1 MNSLIQELTTE
12 LKSNTQIKDSIV
24 VKVVLESINNS
35 VLLGVASSDVLENA
49 LSTLDQLAQATVNE
63 NLKEVVAKF
72 KKMAVKPTQRLQN
85 MAKEAGISLKIKA
98 LKESAMYGDPT
109 FKYTISKIE
118 EKLAGIPEF
127 RLIGVISEALTP
139 YSYDKNV
146 ADTISELANY
156 VNENRAKLEVINAIF
171 EMRQTSSMIY
181 SESIAEL
188 ENSLLENSYSSDTLK
203 MKMRGK
209 STLPIVNRLINTLS
223 MVESKLSGKFNIG
236 LGNGDAKVNS
246 IIAPFCKISESA
258 AVVFVDN
265 KFIKLTEEESPKQ
278 VELSD
283 LAEFPEFVEV
293 CEAFAGLN
301 FQEHDNSIVT
311 NGRNL
316 QIKFSINENGNLTL
330 FVNNNIVEDLTKMNL
345 SELFV
350 MEQFETRSKLTKIFN
365 SLDTIVNLEFAKK
378 IVNERLDKDS
388 LVFTLGET
396 LYIFEKLGQ
405 TRLIKKMD
413 GLQFHNYVMENFK
426 YDVSELYSIQLE
438 DNEFKLRE
446 LEEDKKVIES
456 DLSKLELSISKL
468 EEALTDSTL
477 SEEYQTQL
485 SDLKVSIEKNV
496 NSLKNH
502 YIQLDQ
508 SKKKA

>member
-1 MNSLIQELTTE
+1 
-12 LKSNTQIKDSIV
+12 
-24 VKVVLESINNS
+24 
-35 VLLGVASSDVLENA
+35 
-49 LSTLDQLAQATVNE
+49 
-63 NLKEVVAKF
+63 
-72 KKMAVKPTQRLQN
+72 
-85 MAKEAGISLKIKA
+85 
-98 LKESAMYGDPT
+98 
-109 FKYTISKIE
+109 
-118 EKLAGIPEF
+118 
-127 RLIGVISEALTP
+127 
-139 YSYDKNV
+139 
-146 ADTISELANY
+146 
-156 VNENRAKLEVINAIF
+156 
-171 EMRQTSSMIY
+171 
-181 SESIAEL
+181 
-188 ENSLLENSYSSDTLK
+188 
-203 MKMRGK
+203 
-209 STLPIVNRLINTLS
+209 
-223 MVESKLSGKFNIG
+223 
-236 LGNGDAKVNS
+236 
-246 IIAPFCKISESA
+246 
-258 AVVFVDN
+258 
-265 KFIKLTEEESPKQ
+265 
-278 VELSD
+278 
-283 LAEFPEFVEV
+283 
-293 CEAFAGLN
+293 
-301 FQEHDNSIVT
+301 
-311 NGRNL
+311 
-316 QIKFSINENGNLTL
+316 
-330 FVNNNIVEDLTKMNL
+330 MNL

>member
-35 VLLGVASSDVLENA
+35 VLLGVSSSDVLENA

-85 MAKEAGISLKIKA
+85 MAKEAGISIKIKA

-146 ADTISELANY
+146 ADTISELAKY

-246 IIAPFCKISESA
+246 IIAPFCKISESE
-258 AVVFVDN
+258 AVVFVDIDVAALVTTAEKQKIVYKEVS
-265 KFIKLTEEESPKQ
+265 KFPAVQ
-278 VELSD
+278 RD
-283 LAEFPEFVEV
+283 LALVV
-293 CEAFAGLN
+293 
-301 FQEHDNSIVT
+301 DRSVT
-311 NGRNL
+311 YAA
-316 QIKFSINENGNLTL
+316 I
-330 FVNNNIVEDLTKMNL
+330 
-345 SELFV
+345 
-350 MEQFETRSKLTKIFN
+350 
-365 SLDTIVNLEFAKK
+365 EFAVGTVKLPKLKNIRLFDVFESDKLGVNKK
-378 IVNERLDKDS
+378 SMALSCTFVDEEKTMTDTETDS
-388 LVFTLGET
+388 MVAKLIGA
-396 LYIFEKLGQ
+396 FEKELGAEI
-405 TRLIKKMD
+405 RK
-413 GLQFHNYVMENFK
+413 
-426 YDVSELYSIQLE
+426 
-438 DNEFKLRE
+438 
-446 LEEDKKVIES
+446 
-456 DLSKLELSISKL
+456 
-468 EEALTDSTL
+468 
-477 SEEYQTQL
+477 
-485 SDLKVSIEKNV
+485 
-496 NSLKNH
+496 
-502 YIQLDQ
+502 
-508 SKKKA
+508 